1 MKKFR
6 LMWIKKILQCH
17 TASKW
22 RAQTELRSVQ
32 PKPVLSTIVA
42 IFTFLLTFVYV
53 KIKILRSI
61 IIYVLIQVK
70 TFSTVKT

>member
-42 IFTFLLTFVYV
+42 IFAFLLTFVRV
-53 KIKILRSI
+53 KIKIL
-61 IIYVLIQVK
+61 
-70 TFSTVKT
+70 